1 MSSDK
6 HVKQIIMG
14 LVHLDDC
21 QDAYLPP
28 LRRTLANTPLSTVR
42 WRGERRETYIACPG
56 GWEEREREGES
67 WKREA
72 GRWEYF
78 FYVIGLIN
86 WSNLLTRRN
95 GEEVGFNV
103 RPAAPR
109 RLLALR
115 RRWVVGAVWGRGG
128 RGGKGRGRSKPAKHS
143 LPFSFDW

>member
-103 RPAAPR
+103 RPAAPP
-109 RLLALR
+109 A
-115 RRWVVGAVWGRGG
+115 GTEEEMGG
-128 RGGKGRGRSKPAKHS
+128 GGSLGEGGKGRKREGAK
-143 LPFSFDW
+143 